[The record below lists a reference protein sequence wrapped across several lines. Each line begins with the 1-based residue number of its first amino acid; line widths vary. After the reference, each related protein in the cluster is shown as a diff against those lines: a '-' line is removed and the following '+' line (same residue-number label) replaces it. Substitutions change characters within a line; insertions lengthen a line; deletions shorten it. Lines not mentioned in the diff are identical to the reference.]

1 MRILLAE
8 NDPLHRA
15 FLRSTVEELLTGAA
29 EIIEAKDGR
38 AAIEAATATPPDLAV
53 LDVEMPEASG
63 VDAARA
69 IWRANADARILFWS
83 NYADEAYLR
92 ALSKIVPQR
101 AAYGYVLKSAS
112 ASRLRAALR
121 GVFLEDQCII
131 DREVRGVQQRAE
143 DRLEGLTDSE
153 YEVLVDLALGL
164 TDKAIAARLAI
175 SVRSV
180 QAHVQHLYE
189 KLGVVT
195 GDEGG
200 GGDGG
205 PAFNSRTRA
214 VYLALSRGLVNL
226 GSLGREDRRLALW
239 LAAHRRS
246 V

>member
-15 FLRSTVEELLTGAA
+15 FLRSTVEAVLTGAP
-29 EIIEAKDGR
+29 EIIEARDGR

-63 VDAARA
+63 IDAARA

-92 ALSKIVPQR
+92 ALSKIVPQH
-101 AAYGYVLKSAS
+101 AAYGYVLKSAP
-112 ASRLRAALR
+112 ASRLRVALR

-153 YEVLVDLALGL
+153 YGILVDLALGL
-164 TDKAIAARLAI
+164 TDKAIAARLGI

-180 QAHVQHLYE
+180 QVHLQHLYE
-189 KLGVVT
+189 KLGVVA
-195 GDEGG
+195 GDDG

-205 PAFNSRTRA
+205 PTFNSRTRA
-214 VYLALSRGLVNL
+214 VYLAFSRGLINL
-226 GSLGREDRRLALW
+226 GSLGREDGRLAAW
-239 LAAHRRS
+239 LAAHRGS
-246 V
+246 A